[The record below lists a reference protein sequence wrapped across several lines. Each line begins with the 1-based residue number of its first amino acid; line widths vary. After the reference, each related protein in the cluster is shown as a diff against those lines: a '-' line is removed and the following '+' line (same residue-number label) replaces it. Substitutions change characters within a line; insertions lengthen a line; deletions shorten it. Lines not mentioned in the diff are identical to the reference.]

1 MRLQHLK
8 DWAPPLPPPPSIR
21 VFAANSDTVQ
31 RSLAQPEIGPVLKIA
46 GILVCGVLVFFMMF
60 VLLTPS

>member
-8 DWAPPLPPPPSIR
+8 DWAVPLPPPSSIR
-21 VFAANSDTVQ
+21 VFAANSDTIQ
-31 RSLAQPEIGPVLKIA
+31 RTRAQTEIGPVLKIA
-46 GILVCGVLVFFMMF
+46 GVLVCGVLVFFMMF